1 MTLKTSKGKR
11 PIYFEDPQSDKL
23 LAIVMALTGE
33 VAVLR
38 ERLDTL
44 ERLLATKGIVSISEI
59 EAYQP
64 DDRAANERS
73 QWRAE
78 YIGRVLRVVQELGE
92 DK

>member
-44 ERLLATKGIVSISEI
+44 ERLLASKGIVSISEI

-64 DDRAANERS
+64 DEQTANERS

-78 YIGRVLRVVQELGE
+78 YIGRVLRVVQELG
-92 DK
+92 

>member
-1 MTLKTSKGKR
+1 MTLKISKGKR

-44 ERLLATKGIVSISEI
+44 ERLLASKGIVSISEI

-64 DDRAANERS
+64 DEQTANERS

-78 YIGRVLRVVQELGE
+78 YIGRVLRVVQELQ
-92 DK
+92 